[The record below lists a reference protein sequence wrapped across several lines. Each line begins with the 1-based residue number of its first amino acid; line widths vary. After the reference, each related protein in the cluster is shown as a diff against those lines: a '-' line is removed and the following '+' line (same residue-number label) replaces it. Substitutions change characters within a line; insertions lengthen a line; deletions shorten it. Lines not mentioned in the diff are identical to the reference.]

1 MFKKARAA
9 AAEPTELELALKNC
23 RQGFI
28 AAGVFSFFINI
39 LMLVPAIYMLQVY
52 DRALGSRSV
61 ETLLM
66 LTVILVGLFITLA
79 LLQMV
84 RSAILVRVGN
94 RIDQSMNQ
102 KIFSA
107 MFRQAIEV
115 PGRQTAQPLNDLAT
129 LRQYLTGQG
138 PIAFF
143 DGPWLPVF
151 IGVMFLFHVWYGVFA
166 IIAALILIALAIAN
180 EKLTAAMLADANN
193 KSIQSNQ
200 YASSCLRN
208 AEVVHAMGM
217 ENSLRGKWLDR
228 HIGFLSNQASASDR
242 ASILSNASK
251 TLRMLFQ
258 SLMLGL
264 GGYLAI
270 QQEISPGMVIA
281 GSILM
286 GRALAPLDLM
296 IGSWKG
302 FSGARSAY
310 GRLRELFDKHY
321 SERLSMPLPPPEG
334 SLSVEGLV
342 VVPPGAQ
349 LPALRGVGFA
359 LPKGEMLAI
368 VGPSAAG
375 KSTLARAL
383 LGVWPVANGTVRL
396 DGADVHQ
403 WNKGE
408 LGPYVGYLPQDIELF
423 EGTISDNIARFGSS
437 DPSKIV
443 LAARLAGVHE
453 LILRLP
459 NGYDTPISVAGG
471 VLSGGQRQ
479 RIGLARAVYGDPRL
493 VVLDEPNSNLDD
505 QGEQALLHALEQ
517 LRENGVTVILITH
530 RKPIL
535 RLVDKMLVL
544 SDGQAVGF
552 GQRDDVMK
560 ALQDGHIAVGGA
572 GKTKA
577 GGNRAIEGKGV

>member
-1 MFKKARAA
+1 MFKKKSSPEG
-9 AAEPTELELALKNC
+9 EPTELELALRDC
-23 RQGFI
+23 RSGFMSV
-28 AAGVFSFFINI
+28 GVFSMFINL

-61 ETLLM
+61 ETLIM
-66 LTVILVGLFITLA
+66 LTVILVGLFVTMA

-84 RSAILVRVGN
+84 RSLILVRVGN

-107 MFRQAIEV
+107 MFRQAIDR
-115 PGRQTAQPLNDLAT
+115 PGHQSAQPLNDLT
-129 LRQYLTGQG
+129 SLRQFLTGQG

-143 DGPWLPVF
+143 DGPWLPIYIAVL
-151 IGVMFLFHVWYGVFA
+151 FLFHTWFGVFA
-166 IIAALILIALAIAN
+166 VIAALILIALAFAN
-180 EKLTAAMLADANN
+180 EKLTSAMLQEANSKN
-193 KSIQSNQ
+193 IMSSQ

-217 ENSLRGKWLDR
+217 ENNLRSKWLDR
-228 HIGFLSNQASASDR
+228 HLSFLSNQADASDR
-242 ASILSNASK
+242 AGILTNASK
-251 TLRMLFQ
+251 TLRLMFQ

-270 QQEISPGMVIA
+270 KQEITPGMVIA

-286 GRALAPLDLM
+286 GRALAPLDLI

-310 GRLRELFDKHY
+310 NRLNELFDKYHTR
-321 SERLSMPLPPPEG
+321 EPGMPLPPPQG
-334 SLSVEGLV
+334 YLGVDALV
-342 VVPPGAQ
+342 VVPPGGQA
-349 LPALRGVGFA
+349 PAIRGVGFA
-359 LPKGEMLAI
+359 LEKGDMLAI

-375 KSTLARAL
+375 KSTLARAI
-383 LGVWPVANGTVRL
+383 LGIWPLANGKVRL

-403 WNKGE
+403 WNKTE
-408 LGPYVGYLPQDIELF
+408 LGPYIGYLPQDIELF
-423 EGTISDNIARFGSS
+423 EGTISQNICRFG
-437 DPSKIV
+437 DPDAGKV
-443 LAARLAGVHE
+443 VEAAKLAGVHD

-479 RIGLARAVYGDPRL
+479 RIGLARAVYGEPRL

-505 QGEQALLHALEQ
+505 QGEQALLRALEE
-517 LRENGVTVILITH
+517 LKKRDVTVALISH

-544 SDGQAVGF
+544 SDGQAVAF
-552 GQRDDVMK
+552 GKRDDVMK
-560 ALQDGHIAVGGA
+560 GLQDGSIAIGGKDT
-572 GKTKA
+572 G
-577 GGNRAIEGKGV
+577 RPAIQGEGA